1 MQEYEQLKQLVVEA
15 ADDVAKAE
23 GGNKAAGTR
32 VRKKMQDIKAAAQE
46 VRKRIL
52 EGREGESSGS
62 GSGSGAEAGAGSAE
76 E

>member
-1 MQEYEQLKQLVVEA
+1 MQEYEQLKQLVIEA

-32 VRKKMQDIKAAAQE
+32 VRKKMQEIKAAAQE

-52 EGREGESSGS
+52 EGREGESGT
-62 GSGSGAEAGAGSAE
+62 GTEAAGAGSAE